1 MKLETL
7 RFSLEVDLE
16 IDGEPLSREELVA
29 RLIEA
34 LNDGMP
40 SVPVHDGDVLLV
52 FVRSWQYTEQAR
64 FAQSQGGK

>member
-1 MKLETL
+1 MKLKTL

-40 SVPVHDGDVLLV
+40 SVPVHDEDVLLV
-52 FVRSWQYTEQAR
+52 FVRSWQYTEV
-64 FAQSQGGK
+64 K